1 MRFETNGGW
10 RTRTAAVLALAL
22 AAGCTDDLPTAT
34 GESRFPGGIGPVT
47 VEILLDRASVL
58 LGDAVFDGFAD
69 PRNARY
75 LLAAEDFGG
84 ALDAHTLARFPE
96 FPEAVTYSTGG
107 ASVTDSVFEYV
118 SGELRIIVNAGESEV
133 PAPVTMQLWSLEQA
147 WDSSTV
153 TWELASEGEPWT
165 EPGGTRGELLSEA
178 TWARGDTI
186 VGDTVAWQLD
196 SLAVRRLAAE
206 GARQVLITLG
216 DPGARVQFGALRL
229 TVSVR
234 PESTPDTTV
243 TTSVATG
250 AQNFVFTPPPPAPA
264 GVYRV
269 GGVTAART
277 VLHLDLAQLVPG
289 CPDPGTGCAPV
300 SLRDVTI
307 NAAELVLQPVQVTS
321 GFEPI
326 SASTLVMRRLLEP
339 ELGRLAPLGETVF
352 SDTVSATKFAGGEQE
367 PVRFNLTS
375 RVRSAVASDPMELPI
390 ALLGETAPNQFG
402 YQWYVGE
409 PVVRLVYTLP
419 IIQRLP

>member
-1 MRFETNGGW
+1 MRFKKNDGW
-10 RTRTAAVLALAL
+10 RSRAAAVLALAL
-22 AAGCTDDLPTAT
+22 VAGCTDDLPTAT

-47 VEILLDRASVL
+47 VEVLLDRAGVL
-58 LGDAVFDGFAD
+58 LSEAVFDGYAD

-75 LLAAEDFGG
+75 LLAAEDFDG

-96 FPEAVTYSTGG
+96 FPQAVTYSTGG
-107 ASVTDSVFEYV
+107 VSVTDSVFDYV
-118 SGELRIIVNAGESEV
+118 SGELKIIVNPGETEAPS
-133 PAPVTMQLWSLEQA
+133 PVTMQLWSLEQA
-147 WDSSTV
+147 WDSSSV

-186 VGDTVAWQLD
+186 MGDTVAWQLD

-216 DPGARVQFGALRL
+216 EPGARIQFGALRL
-229 TVSVR
+229 TVGVR

-243 TTSVATG
+243 TASVATG
-250 AQNFVFTPPPPAPA
+250 AQAFVFTPQPPTPA
-264 GVYRV
+264 GLYRV

-277 VLHLDLAQLVPG
+277 VLHLDLAQMVPG
-289 CPDPGTGCAPV
+289 CSNPSTGCAPV

-321 GFEPI
+321 GFRPI
-326 SASTLVMRRLLEP
+326 GAPTLIMRRILEP
-339 ELGRLAPLGETVF
+339 ELGRLAPLGELVL
-352 SDTVSATKFAGGEQE
+352 SDTVSAAQFAGGTQE
-367 PVRFNLTS
+367 PIRLNLTTK
-375 RVRSAVASDPMELPI
+375 VRAAVASDPMELPI
-390 ALLGETAPNQFG
+390 ALLGESAPNQFG